1 MSADRPAAAYIRSR
15 ELLSREESRLLI
27 VDMQERF
34 MQIIPDAAQLI
45 ANCKKLLQGAKV
57 YDIPVFATEQYPKGL
72 GGTVEELVE
81 FLPDRPEKLRFSSAE
96 VLNWGSGT
104 DAERYRVVVA
114 GIETHVC
121 VLQTVMDLLSSGY
134 QVHVPADAVGS
145 RHDHDWR
152 FALERLRDS
161 GATIT
166 TTESVLFEWA
176 ELAGTEEFKMIS
188 RIVTGR

>member
-1 MSADRPAAAYIRSR
+1 MDSAAPPAYIRSR
-15 ELLSREESRLLI
+15 ELLSRPGSRLLI

-34 MQIIPDAAQLI
+34 MPVIPDAAQLI
-45 ANCKKLLQGAKV
+45 ANCRKLLQGAQLFDVPV
-57 YDIPVFATEQYPKGL
+57 YATEQYPKGL

-81 FLPDRPEKLRFSSAE
+81 FLPQRPQKLLFSSAE

-104 DAERYRVVVA
+104 ETDRYRIVVA

-121 VLQTVMDLLSSGY
+121 VLQTVLDLIAAGF
-134 QVHVPADAVGS
+134 QVHVPADGVGS

-176 ELAGTEEFKMIS
+176 ERAGTEEFKQIS